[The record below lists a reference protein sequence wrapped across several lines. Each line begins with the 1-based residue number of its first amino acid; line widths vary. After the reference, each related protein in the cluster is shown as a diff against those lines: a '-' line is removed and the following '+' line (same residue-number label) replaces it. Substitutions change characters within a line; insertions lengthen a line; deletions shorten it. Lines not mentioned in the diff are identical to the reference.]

1 MKYVNIR
8 QDFTFTQRVL
18 ETPRR
23 LSERKLPCPK
33 LPKDLTRG
41 TYTFVSTNTYDKKF
55 YQQTLLSLSVRTIDE
70 YILYSVKIRIAW

>member
-23 LSERKLPCPK
+23 LSEQKLPCPK

-41 TYTFVSTNTYDKKF
+41 TYTFMSTNTYDKKF